1 MNKSQIY
8 NVIKEAI
15 KDNNIFK
22 LQDLLN
28 KLEEDIKTEVIKS
41 KGGKTSD
48 LSIIKYMYKNST
60 RKDIN
65 GYNDFI
71 FNDKTFYGFLDGYH
85 AVCSIYSYEQKKSIS
100 LFNFNNIFNNKCFK
114 GEQVKI
120 DLTDL
125 KTFLKLNPVKKDVN
139 PVPYIVNT
147 LNFDI
152 GFNPKYLL
160 NVLAFC
166 NTDTIIIGKNNLQP
180 AYCKNDTFDKIGLVL
195 PIRPTFSVKSN

>member
-8 NVIKEAI
+8 NTIKNAL
-15 KDNNIFK
+15 DNNNLLK
-22 LQDLLN
+22 LHDLL
-28 KLEEDIKTEVIKS
+28 KELEKDIQKEVIKN

-71 FNDKTFYGFLDGYH
+71 FNDKKFYGFLDGYH
-85 AVCSIYSYEQKKSIS
+85 AVCSVYNYEQEKSVNP
-100 LFNFNNIFNNKCFK
+100 FNFNNIFNNKCFK
-114 GEQVKI
+114 GEQIKI

-125 KTFLKLNPVKKDVN
+125 KTFLKLNPVKKGAN

-147 LNFDI
+147 ANFDI

-160 NVLAFC
+160 NVLTFC
-166 NTDTIIIGKNNLQP
+166 NTDIIILSDSNLKP
-180 AYCKNDTFDKIGLVL
+180 VYCKNDTFDKIGLVL
-195 PIRPTFSVKSN
+195 PIRPTFTVKSN